1 MERQLGI
8 ALVEL
13 DAINTARGVGLHGE
27 AISPEEWDRT
37 YAEAYR
43 QLDAFLA
50 AGRSVLFDATNFTK
64 AQRDSLRA
72 LAVKQGARAL
82 VIYLDVSEAEA
93 RQRWL
98 QNRATGAR
106 YDVRDEDFAQVATLF
121 EPPTQEEQVV
131 RYHPSQPA
139 NEWIQRTFLE
149 GNDAVVA
156 LSVRYCALTSLPE
169 SLGQLTHLQHLDV
182 TGNQLTALPE
192 SLGNLLHLKKLY
204 VDENQL
210 MALPESLGNLLHL
223 EEMHA
228 DRNQLTALP
237 ATLCQLTNLETLR
250 VYGNQLASLPA
261 SIGQLTRLKDISA
274 GRNQLISLPESL
286 WQLIHL
292 QSLNVAENQ
301 LSSLSESIGN
311 LTGLHTLDL
320 GHNELT
326 ALPESLGKLSNLTF
340 FLYILMVRS
349 FSERFWKF
357 STEAGHTNRTKSPT
371 GIRCAVVRLTKE

>member
-1 MERQLGI
+1 MATPLRLSHPGPGLIVTTNEPCLYILCGLPFTGKTTLARAFERQLGI

-13 DAINTARGVGLHGE
+13 DDINRVRGVGLHGE
-27 AISPEEWDRT
+27 AISPEEWDGT

-43 QLDAFLA
+43 QLDTFLA
-50 AGRSVLFDATNFTK
+50 AGQSVLFDAASFTK
-64 AQRDSLRA
+64 AQRDFLRT
-72 LAVKQGARAL
+72 LAGKRWASSL

-192 SLGNLLHLKKLY
+192 SLGNLLHLEK
-204 VDENQL
+204 
-210 MALPESLGNLLHL
+210 
-223 EEMHA
+223 MHA

-340 FLYILMVRS
+340 FLYIR
-349 FSERFWKF
+349 K
-357 STEAGHTNRTKSPT
+357 N
-371 GIRCAVVRLTKE
+371 RLTALPESLFENLSNLVY